1 MKKKRKEKKRKE
13 RKRKENKKETRKDLD
28 LRGSDREEIEKVK
41 GNEGSAKK
49 EKEKRFFFLS
59 LFVPQLPQLKSMIP
73 TTNSF
78 KMSAT
83 AAPELQDHS

>member
-49 EKEKRFFFLS
+49 EKRKTVFFPFSFLF
-59 LFVPQLPQLKSMIP
+59 LNFL
-73 TTNSF
+73 NSN
-78 KMSAT
+78 
-83 AAPELQDHS
+83 P